1 MADLF
6 LLLSPEDKGKMEQW
20 SAKQKEN
27 KYKQDIPQ
35 RLYIAAQL
43 GYYYGWPAVVD
54 FRRGYHEAID
64 NEGNRTQLAF
74 TLDEAIAF
82 IKAAEKVHY
91 RQMVDQ
97 SRTIAATQVSSN
109 DQTYADRNA
118 DYVNEVVGKKAQ

>member
-54 FRRGYHEAID
+54 FRRGYHEAI
-64 NEGNRTQLAF
+64 
-74 TLDEAIAF
+74 AF

-118 DYVNEVVGKKAQ
+118 DYINEVVGKKAQ